1 MSLASHP
8 LSRNFTWTDRP
19 ATGLAVLRPEDVS
32 LYNTAGYC
40 VLRAALAPKAL
51 AALSGEIDPIEA
63 GIKSYTITLDG
74 GGSIAYRA
82 DEMTFAI
89 DLARRA
95 PAVGALCRSAL
106 FAGLARDLV
115 GPDVRLYWSQAV
127 YKKPEKGR
135 ILPWHQD
142 NGYTFTEPEAYLT
155 CWIAL
160 TDATRENGCPWVAPA
175 VHRMGTLAHRMGE
188 DGLEI
193 AGSEAFE
200 AAAVAVEAKAADIV
214 LFSSLTPH
222 RTGPNRSD
230 RVRKALI
237 LQFAPD
243 GIERIAPDG
252 SRARQDDP
260 ARNPLILKGGIAAFA
275 AD

>member
-1 MSLASHP
+1 VRHP
-8 LSRNFTWTDRP
+8 LSRNFAWTDRP
-19 ATGLAVLRPEDVS
+19 TKGLGVLRPEDVT
-32 LYNTAGYC
+32 LYNAEGYC
-40 VLRAALAPKAL
+40 VLRGALAPEIL
-51 AALSGEIDPIEA
+51 AALTGEIDPIEA
-63 GIKSYTITLDG
+63 EITSYTIALDDG
-74 GGSIAYRA
+74 GTIAYRA
-82 DEMTFAI
+82 DDMTFAI
-89 DLARRA
+89 DLAQRA

-106 FAGLARDLV
+106 FAGLGRDLI

-135 ILPWHQD
+135 NFPWHQD

-160 TDATRENGCPWVAPA
+160 TDATTDNGCPWIVPG

-188 DGLEI
+188 GGLEI
-193 AGSEAFE
+193 ARSEAFE
-200 AAAVAVEAKAADIV
+200 DTAIAVEAKAGDVV

-222 RTGPNRSD
+222 RTGANTTD

-243 GIERIAPDG
+243 GMERIAPDG
-252 SRARQDDP
+252 TRAPQDDP
-260 ARNPLILKGGIAAFA
+260 ARNPWILKGGIPVSA